1 MKRHTKIILRLIL
14 LALLFATP
22 VTANS
27 DHESKWYERQHDL
40 VGSKI
45 GQETI
50 MICTHPDKKSNCTLH
65 ISTRLLDL
73 RKFSA
78 DGPEDGMSGQHPA
91 KILFSMGMKL
101 ATRSF

>member
-1 MKRHTKIILRLIL
+1 MNRNGMNANMTEWAVRSDKIIM
-14 LALLFATP
+14 
-22 VTANS
+22 V
-27 DHESKWYERQHDL
+27 
-40 VGSKI
+40 
-45 GQETI
+45 
-50 MICTHPDKKSNCTLH
+50 CTHPDKKSNYTLH
-65 ISTRLLDL
+65 ISIRLLDL